1 MRTFATSLSKNFRV
15 TYALMMRE
23 IVTRY
28 GREGLG
34 FLWLIG
40 EPLMFCLGVLTLWTL
55 MKPEY
60 EHGVRVA
67 PFIMTGYMCLL
78 LLRHT
83 VSYSVNAVQANVG
96 LLYHRQVR
104 ILHIYLSRSVME
116 FAGASV
122 AFIVVYTLLFVM
134 GSVELP
140 DSIVTLYCGWLLLAW
155 FSTGLALVF
164 AGLAMEFDVMERIV
178 PVFMYLMIP
187 LSGAF
192 IMASWLPSGY
202 RDLYLLLPIPN
213 AIEMVRDGVFGDSV
227 PTFYHAWYMAAW
239 SAGLC
244 LLGLALLARSQNKLE
259 IE

>member
-1 MRTFATSLSKNFRV
+1 MHAFIDIVSGHFRV

-34 FLWLIG
+34 FLWLVG

-104 ILHIYLSRSVME
+104 VLHIYLSRSIME

-122 AFIVVYTLLFVM
+122 AFIVVYVLLYVL
-134 GSVELP
+134 GTVDAP
-140 DSIVTLYCGWLLLAW
+140 HDIVTLYCGWFLLAW

-164 AGLAMEFDVMERIV
+164 AGLAMEFEVMERIV

-192 IMASWLPSGY
+192 LMAGWLPTTF

-213 AIEMVRDGVFGDSV
+213 AIEMVRDGVWGEAV
-227 PTFYHAWYMAAW
+227 PTFYHPWYISAW
-239 SAGLC
+239 SAGLN
-244 LLGLALLARSQNKLE
+244 LFGLALLARSQNKLE
-259 IE
+259 ID

>member
-1 MRTFATSLSKNFRV
+1 
-15 TYALMMRE
+15 
-23 IVTRY
+23 
-28 GREGLG
+28 
-34 FLWLIG
+34 
-40 EPLMFCLGVLTLWTL
+40 
-55 MKPEY
+55 
-60 EHGVRVA
+60 
-67 PFIMTGYMCLL
+67 
-78 LLRHT
+78 
-83 VSYSVNAVQANVG
+83 
-96 LLYHRQVR
+96 
-104 ILHIYLSRSVME
+104 ME
-116 FAGASV
+116 FAGSSV
-122 AFIVVYTLLFVM
+122 AFIVVYTILFVM

-213 AIEMVRDGVFGDSV
+213 AIEMVRDGVFGDNV

>member
-1 MRTFATSLSKNFRV
+1 MHAFLDAVSVHFRV

-104 ILHIYLSRSVME
+104 VLHIYFSRSIME
-116 FAGASV
+116 FAGASL
-122 AFIVVYTLLFVM
+122 AFIVVYALLLVI
-134 GSVELP
+134 GTADAP
-140 DSIVTLYCGWLLLAW
+140 HDIITLYAGWLLLAW
-155 FSTGLALVF
+155 FSTGLALLF

-192 IMASWLPSGY
+192 VMASWLPSTY

-213 AIEMVRDGVFGDSV
+213 AIEMVRDGVWGEAV
-227 PTFYHAWYMAAW
+227 PTYYHPWYIAAW
-239 SAGLC
+239 SAGLN
-244 LLGLALLARSQNKLE
+244 LIGLALLARSQNKLE